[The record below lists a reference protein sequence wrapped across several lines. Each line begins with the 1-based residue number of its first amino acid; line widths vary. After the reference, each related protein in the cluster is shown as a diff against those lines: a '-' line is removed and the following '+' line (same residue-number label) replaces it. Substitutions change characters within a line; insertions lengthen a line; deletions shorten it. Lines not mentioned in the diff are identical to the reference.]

1 MGKLIIIEGSDGS
14 GKETQT
20 NLLYKK
26 LKERNFNIKKISF
39 PNYESPASEP
49 LKMYLS
55 GDFGKDVNDVNSFA
69 ASTFFAVDRYASY
82 KQDWEKFYKSG
93 GIVLSDR
100 YTTSNMVHQAS
111 KIENKEEK
119 QIFLDWLIDLEWNK
133 LGLPT
138 PDVVIFLDVS
148 PELSQKLMSDRK
160 NKITGEEKKD
170 IHETNSEYLKNS
182 YHNALNL
189 AKQYGWIIVSCET
202 DGVLKNIEE
211 INEDII
217 KKLSEK
223 GVLYE

>member
-189 AKQYGWIIVSCET
+189 AKQYGWIIVLCET

>member
-55 GDFGKDVNDVNSFA
+55 GEFGKDVNDVNSFA

-82 KQDWEKFYKSG
+82 KQDWEKFYNNS

-111 KIENKEEK
+111 KIENEEDK
-119 QIFLDWLIDLEWNK
+119 QIFLKWLIDLEWNK

-138 PDVVIFLDVS
+138 PDIVIFLDVS

-160 NKITGEEKKD
+160 NKITGDNKKD
-170 IHETNSEYLKNS
+170 IHENNTEYLKNS
-182 YHNALNL
+182 YNI
-189 AKQYGWIIVSCET
+189 AK
-202 DGVLKNIEE
+202 N
-211 INEDII
+211 
-217 KKLSEK
+217 LSEK
-223 GVLYE
+223 YNWNVISCVENDKLKSIEDINNEIMNEIKKIL

>member
-26 LKERNFNIKKISF
+26 LKNRNLNIKKISF
-39 PNYESPASEP
+39 PNYESPASTP
-49 LKMYLS
+49 LKMYLA
-55 GDFGKDVNDVNSFA
+55 GEFGQNVDDVNTYA

-82 KQDWEKFYKSG
+82 KQDWETFYNNK
-93 GIVLSDR
+93 GIIISDR

-111 KIENKEEK
+111 KIENEGEK
-119 QIFLDWLIDLEWNK
+119 QEYLDWLIDLEWNK
-133 LGLPT
+133 LKLPT

-170 IHETNSEYLKNS
+170 IHEDNYEYLKKS
-182 YHNALNL
+182 YYNALKL
-189 AKQYGWIIVSCET
+189 AKKYNWVIVSCET
-202 DGVLKNIEE
+202 NGTLKNIEE
-211 INEDII
+211 INEDIL

>member
-55 GDFGKDVNDVNSFA
+55 GEFGKDVNDVNSFA

-82 KQDWEKFYKSG
+82 KQDWEKFYNNS

-111 KIENKEEK
+111 KIENEEDK
-119 QIFLDWLIDLEWNK
+119 QIFLKWLIDLEWNK

-138 PDVVIFLDVS
+138 PDIVIFLDVS

-182 YHNALNL
+182 YYNALNL
-189 AKQYGWIIVSCET
+189 AKQYGWTIVSCET

-223 GVLYE
+223 GVIYE

>member
-55 GDFGKDVNDVNSFA
+55 GEFGKDVNDVNSFA

-182 YHNALNL
+182 YYNALNL

>member
-26 LKERNFNIKKISF
+26 LKEKKLNIKKISF

-55 GDFGKDVNDVNSFA
+55 GEFGKNVNDVNSFA
-69 ASTFFAVDRYASY
+69 ASTFFAVDRFASY
-82 KQDWEKFYKSG
+82 KQDWGDFYNNG

-111 KIENKEEK
+111 KIENEEEK
-119 QIFLDWLIDLEWNK
+119 QLFLNWLIDLEWNK
-133 LGLPT
+133 LSLPK

-148 PELSQKLMSDRK
+148 PKLSQKLISDRK

-170 IHETNSEYLKNS
+170 IHETNTEYLENS
-182 YHNALNL
+182 YHNAKNL
-189 AKQYGWIIVSCET
+189 AKQYGWVIVSCET
-202 DGVLKNIEE
+202 NGVLKNIEE
-211 INEDII
+211 IIEDII

>member
-55 GDFGKDVNDVNSFA
+55 GEFGKDVNDVNSFA